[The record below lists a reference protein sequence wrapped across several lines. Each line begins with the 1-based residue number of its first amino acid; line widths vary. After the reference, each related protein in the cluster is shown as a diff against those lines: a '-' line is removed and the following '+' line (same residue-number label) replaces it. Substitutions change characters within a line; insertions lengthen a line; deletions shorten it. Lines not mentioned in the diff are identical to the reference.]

1 MQKSVLGNETPRNS
15 CWLHALSFGLSG
27 PGTSREEI
35 SPSIVRSSVCCSLVQ
50 FETHHISLPPPKN
63 LLSLSSYTVL
73 LILEIVALLS
83 PRTLSIS
90 PRTRPWIACA
100 RFLGRKF
107 GLSGS
112 HTDSLFERLRTA
124 RRSAQRSGAAGG
136 GGAFA
141 AVSNGEDCG
150 GGVQMTK

>member
-1 MQKSVLGNETPRNS
+1 MRPLVI
-15 CWLHALSFGLSG
+15 HAGCMHYLLDCRVRAH
-27 PGTSREEI
+27 PAKRYR
-35 SPSIVRSSVCCSLVQ
+35 PRSSAHQCVAHSYSSKRTTFRSL
-50 FETHHISLPPPKN
+50 SPKN

-150 GGVQMTK
+150 GSAND